1 MVKRHF
7 RAATAAPFAS
17 SFDPGSRANILDDDR
32 NPNCHPDEDGL
43 FETSLFQDRFTEFI
57 KRFEV
62 ERQGLLSA
70 LDGLFVGFSPRIAA
84 FERWKIGQI
93 ALGVPLDRET
103 KCSEPSAQLRTA
115 LTAQI

>member
-17 SFDPGSRANILDDDR
+17 SFDPESRANILDDGR
-32 NPNCHPDEDGL
+32 NPNCHPDEDV
-43 FETSLFQDRFTEFI
+43 ETSLFRDRFAEFI

-62 ERQGLLSA
+62 ERQGLLSV

-84 FERWKIGQI
+84 FER
-93 ALGVPLDRET
+93 
-103 KCSEPSAQLRTA
+103 SA
-115 LTAQI
+115 